1 MIALLFN
8 SNAEPTSTDP
18 DGVMMIEDKLY
29 HKQVLVVS
37 FPPATKNRALH
48 ENDCAP
54 ESIVTAWSVSSSNN
68 MTTLRPSDEKVAD

>member
-1 MIALLFN
+1 MVLLFSTN
-8 SNAEPTSTDP
+8 EEPTFTDP
-18 DGVMMIEDKLY
+18 DGVMIIEDKLY

-37 FPPATKNRALH
+37 FPPATTNSALH

-68 MTTLRPSDEKVAD
+68 MTTLRPSDENVAD